1 MNVKIYS
8 APPNTNNYTEFIPD
22 IVIYRNILEQFEKNN
37 WNPDI
42 VLVETEYASIIL
54 LNTIDDETGLKT
66 GYITEKQQVKL
77 ILRWYTIINEVKS
90 SFLSSREITSYLSVE
105 VVEKYLRNMKIEIP
119 KWQVYWIASLQN
131 ELINLY
137 VNNTSSKQVEAI
149 RFELLSLYK

>member
-42 VLVETEYASIIL
+42 VLVETESTSIIL

-119 KWQVYWIASLQN
+119 KWQVYWVASLQN

-149 RFELLSLYK
+149 RYELLSLYK